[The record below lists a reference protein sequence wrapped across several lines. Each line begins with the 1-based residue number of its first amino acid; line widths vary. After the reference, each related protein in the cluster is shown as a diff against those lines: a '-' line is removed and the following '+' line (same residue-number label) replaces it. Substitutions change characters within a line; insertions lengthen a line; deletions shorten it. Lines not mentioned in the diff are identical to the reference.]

1 MTDPAAPDPQ
11 ALARQFLDLWPEQ
24 AGLLA
29 ADPKLAEL
37 SATWLTLWQRGA
49 EAAPAA
55 ARQAGTARTV
65 RPSAQSHAPGGGR
78 HPAEHNPPAR
88 GNTAGGPHASG
99 GPGARHTTR

>member
-11 ALARQFLDLWPEQ
+11 ALARQFLDLWQEQ

-49 EAAPAA
+49 DAAQAA
-55 ARQAGTARTV
+55 ARQAGTDGTV
-65 RPSAQSHAPGGGR
+65 RQSAQSHATGGGG
-78 HPAEHNPPAR
+78 HAAPQNPPGR
-88 GNTAGGPHASG
+88 GKEREDVEAGKKGE
-99 GPGARHTTR
+99 